1 MLEYSNNIKL
11 TIFFHCAKLI
21 LGVNMKIILIKDLK
35 GKGKAGDIVDV
46 NPNYANNVL
55 IKQGI
60 AKVANASNLNDH
72 KGQVEAKEFHHGEL
86 VKEYQAVA
94 NKIKN
99 KVYNFTLSVGANGKA
114 FGSITKQEIIN
125 ALNTDGIKVEKNQI
139 KDFPTIKGIGQYKI
153 TLQLIKEVSVDIIAN
168 VNIK

>member
-1 MLEYSNNIKL
+1 MTISILYDKIK
-11 TIFFHCAKLI
+11 IE
-21 LGVNMKIILIKDLK
+21 VNMKIILIKDLK
-35 GKGKAGDIVDV
+35 GKGKAGDIIDV

-72 KGQVEAKEFHHGEL
+72 KGQVEAKEFHHAEL
-86 VKEYQAVA
+86 VKEYKELA

-99 KVYNFTLSVGANGKA
+99 KIYNFNLSVGSNGKA
-114 FGSITKQEIIN
+114 FGSITKQEIMN
-125 ALNTDGIKVEKNQI
+125 ALNNDGIKIEKNMI
-139 KDFPTIKGIGQYKI
+139 KDFPTIKGVGQYNI

>member
-1 MLEYSNNIKL
+1 MIISILYDKIK
-11 TIFFHCAKLI
+11 IE
-21 LGVNMKIILIKDLK
+21 VNMKIILIKDLK
-35 GKGKAGDIVDV
+35 GKGKAGDIIDV

-72 KGQVEAKEFHHGEL
+72 KGQVEAKEFHHAEL
-86 VKEYQAVA
+86 VKEYKELA

-99 KVYNFTLSVGANGKA
+99 KIYNFNLSVGSNGKA
-114 FGSITKQEIIN
+114 FGSITKQEIMN
-125 ALNTDGIKVEKNQI
+125 ALNNDGIKIEKNMI
-139 KDFPTIKGIGQYKI
+139 KDFPTIKGVGQYKI

>member
-1 MLEYSNNIKL
+1 MTIPILYDKIK
-11 TIFFHCAKLI
+11 IE
-21 LGVNMKIILIKDLK
+21 VNMKIILIKDLK
-35 GKGKAGDIVDV
+35 GKGKAGDIIDV

-72 KGQVEAKEFHHGEL
+72 KGQVEAKEFHHAEL
-86 VKEYQAVA
+86 VKEYKELA

-99 KVYNFTLSVGANGKA
+99 KIYNFNLSVGSNGKA
-114 FGSITKQEIIN
+114 FGSITKQEIMN
-125 ALNTDGIKVEKNQI
+125 VLNNDGIKIEKNMI
-139 KDFPTIKGIGQYKI
+139 KDFPTIKGVGQYKI